1 MYMYAHYIFYIYTL
15 FVSLC
20 NVLYIYIYSCV
31 VCVMY
36 ISSIHIYH
44 IHIVVHISS
53 CAVDSQYLYR
63 GQSVRMTTDD
73 ADMEV

>member
-20 NVLYIYIYSCV
+20 NVLYIYSCV